1 MTKPEADAL
10 RVILNSIMNL
20 AAAADAI
27 LEGSAQAEV
36 QIEEM
41 PQPAGPRWLGDDNS
55 PRIGA

>member
-10 RVILNSIMNL
+10 RIILGSIINL

-27 LEGSAQAEV
+27 LAGSAEPEV
-36 QIEEM
+36 QVEEM
-41 PQPAGPRWLGDDNS
+41 PQPAGPRWLGDDS